1 MGDNDSDLKTLEAL
15 LDEFFSG
22 APAHRQREI
31 EQILLGFGS
40 QRGSWSHCLN
50 FLSRTTNQFVSMFC
64 LTTIETVVN
73 RQWQGLPWEERVEL
87 KSALNAY
94 TLQNHKQLPSFLR
107 NKLVKL
113 VVDIARHDWP
123 HFYPDFFDTIL
134 QLVHSHDHT
143 ALGLVF
149 ALTASEELVSPR
161 EDLSSAR
168 KDELRRLLL
177 LQVPNLFRA
186 LTAVLQRQ
194 LDRQK
199 NKTFTPP
206 PSPTHGQI
214 DSCTAENSSPSG
226 SLLLSGMLAA
236 KLGTPGPSK
245 TNLTDEEDQ
254 AVCSLA
260 LTALAQY
267 LSWVPLDSYLTPEL
281 IKILFLYAALPENAQ
296 VCSGD
301 SLSLGV
307 QAMCA
312 INELLYKQCVPAEWH
327 DLLLEM
333 FGSVFALLQKLL
345 SSGLESVEETY
356 LEKFSEFLRVFV
368 TNHLHRFE
376 GNGRFPMSEFLN
388 LLLRF
393 TFQQPTFEGQLICLE
408 LWLQLISYLSS
419 RIQDRTMHSDNIL
432 EWYSEA
438 LLNLLSHVL
447 TSIQFKYNQSK
458 LEELDDENMD
468 SDDQTEWQHYLCQHV
483 ETVAKIAELL
493 PVQTYSMVL
502 EAWQSCSV
510 EYFRLGNTV
519 TNLQEHE
526 ASRLH
531 CVLHDLSSLSQ
542 ALGRLCD
549 GLETEQSAALAV
561 AERLVNLAAFGA
573 QTKMYLTSH
582 CPSPVLKPD
591 LLTVHAQVLAA
602 LKAWAPWLGE
612 VPAGHKLALEC
623 ARTAVNSLSENP
635 PPLVAHAA
643 AHLLVSLTA
652 AVRSPDVSNLP
663 EMQALMQ
670 QAPCFPS
677 LPHEDKKLVLRSLAN
692 TLLLPWTNVIDQQ
705 WPQRQSVYMSLISAI
720 TAEMQGLPNGI
731 VNPEKVSHF
740 VNCIK
745 LLADQ
750 VENLSGESSVTKRV
764 LSACVAAPISQCL
777 ELFPIYVNIPEACE
791 ALLEIFLAVFKALQ
805 AQLGA
810 PFAERMAQGFLEVF
824 TGDRLAVAVLQPD
837 SGPCVIDKFLRILQ
851 FIIQEP
857 SPAFK
862 RFVPSTMNLCMDHI
876 YPLVCERSSPDIKVA
891 LLELL
896 AELVLHNWRLF
907 FKGSMRCS
915 LVGKENNDPEGGPVE
930 HKDQLLR
937 ILRAFG
943 QCLLQTDPAAFK
955 VSLESLE
962 KLHSKCKLYQKT
974 IFKEELLPHFLTVL
988 LQCLVEKNHGLLQ
1001 DEVIGALYSM
1011 AAVDFEYF
1019 YMRFI
1024 PSFLAANTS
1033 LDNSQKQSLATNLK
1047 LESDLP
1053 SFSQC
1058 VLRLVNDLH
1067 CYQLCNASLP
1077 EGTIRL

>member
-1 MGDNDSDLKTLEAL
+1 MGDDNGDLKTLEAL

-22 APAHRQREI
+22 APAQRQREI

-40 QRGSWSHCLN
+40 QRGSWGHCLN
-50 FLSRTTNQFVSMFC
+50 FLSRTSNQFVSMFC

-73 RQWQGLPWEERVEL
+73 RQWQGLPWEERVQL
-87 KSALNAY
+87 KVALNSY
-94 TLQNHKQLPSFLR
+94 TLQNHKHLPPFLR

-123 HFYPDFFDTIL
+123 HFYPEFFDTIL
-134 QLVHSHDHT
+134 QLIHSSDHT
-143 ALGLVF
+143 VLGLVF

-161 EDLSSAR
+161 EDLSSSR

-177 LQVPNLFRA
+177 LQVPSLFRA
-186 LTAVLQRQ
+186 MTGVLQRQ
-194 LDRQK
+194 LERQK
-199 NKTFTPP
+199 TRTSTPP

-214 DSCTAENSSPSG
+214 DSCTAENSSPSD

-236 KLGTPGPSK
+236 KLGTPGLTKS
-245 TNLTDEEDQ
+245 NLSDEDDQ

-260 LTALAQY
+260 LKALAQY
-267 LSWVPLDSYLTPEL
+267 LSWVPLDNYLTPDL
-281 IKILFLYAALPENAQ
+281 IKILFHYAALPEHVQ
-296 VCSGD
+296 VCGD
-301 SLSLGV
+301 SPSLGV

-333 FGSVFALLQKLL
+333 FGSVFTLLQKLL
-345 SSGLESVEETY
+345 SDGLESVEEIY

-376 GNGRFPMSEFLN
+376 GNRRFPMSEFLN

-393 TFQQPTFEGQLICLE
+393 TFQQPTFEGQLVCLE

-419 RIQDRTMHSDNIL
+419 RVQDRTMHKENIL
-432 EWYSEA
+432 EWYKEA

-447 TSIQFKYNQSK
+447 TSIQFKYNQAK

-468 SDDQTEWQHYLCQHV
+468 SDDQTEWQHYLCQHI
-483 ETVAKIAELL
+483 ETIAKIAELL
-493 PVQTYSMVL
+493 PVETYSMVL
-502 EAWQSCSV
+502 EAWESSSM
-510 EYFRLGNTV
+510 EYVRLGNTGV
-519 TNLQEHE
+519 NLQEHE

-531 CVLHDLSSLSQ
+531 CILHDLSSLSQ

-549 GLETEQSAALAV
+549 GLETEQTAALAV
-561 AERLVNLAAFGA
+561 AERLANLASFGA
-573 QTKMYLTSH
+573 QTKMYLPLH
-582 CPSPVLKPD
+582 CPSPVLQPD

-612 VPAGHKLALEC
+612 VPSGHKLALEC
-623 ARTAVNSLSENP
+623 IRTAISTMSENP

-652 AVRSPDVSNLP
+652 SLRSPEVSSLP
-663 EMQALMQ
+663 EMQALLR
-670 QAPCFPS
+670 QAPSFPS

-692 TLLLPWTNVIDQQ
+692 TLLLPWAGVIEQQ
-705 WPQRQSVYMSLISAI
+705 WPERQSVYSSLIGAI
-720 TAEMQGLPNGI
+720 TADLQGLPNGI
-731 VNPEKVSHF
+731 VSRDKVTHL
-740 VNCIK
+740 VNCLQ
-745 LLADQ
+745 LLTDQ
-750 VENLSGESSVTKRV
+750 VENLSGEGSNTKRV
-764 LSACVAAPISQCL
+764 LSACVAAPVSQCL
-777 ELFPIYVNIPEACE
+777 ELFPVYVNVPEACE

-810 PFAERMAQGFLEVF
+810 QFAERMAQVFLEVF
-824 TGDRLAVAVLQPD
+824 TGDRLTVAVLQLD

-851 FIIQEP
+851 LIIQEP
-857 SPAFK
+857 SQAFK

-876 YPLVCERSSPDIKVA
+876 YPLVCERPCPDVKVA

-907 FKGSMRCS
+907 FKGGMRCA
-915 LVGKENNDPEGGPVE
+915 LLGKENSDPEGGSVE

-962 KLHSKCKLYQKT
+962 KLNSKCKLYQKT

-988 LQCLVEKNHGLLQ
+988 LQCLVDRNHGLLQ
-1001 DEVIGALYSM
+1001 DEVTGALYSM

-1019 YMRFI
+1019 YLRFV
-1024 PSFLAANTS
+1024 PSFLAANLS
-1033 LDNSQKQSLATNLK
+1033 IDNSQKQTLATNLK
-1047 LESDLP
+1047 PESDLP
-1053 SFSQC
+1053 SFSQGI
-1058 VLRLVNDLH
+1058 LRLVNDLH